1 MIIDQS
7 LISIEL
13 VVQDKEEAINKL
25 CDIANNSGRL
35 NCLKTYS
42 DCVIKRES
50 EVSTDMGYGIAIPHG
65 KSDSVIMP
73 FIVFAKLKNPI
84 IWNEEEETMVNLIF
98 MLGVPQTSTE
108 SIHLKIMAQLAGKL
122 MDDEFLDELKN
133 ITDSQSALNC
143 FKNIVI

>member
-108 SIHLKIMAQLAGKL
+108 NIHLKIMAQLAGKL